1 MGGERGAS
9 GAGGWTSIDKIR
21 VWTLKS
27 GKIVFNQKSSV
38 LDCTIRNLSRNG
50 ACLQVVDPAGIPPS
64 FELLIGGVSRTC
76 QISWRSGTRIGV
88 IFQ

>member
-1 MGGERGAS
+1 MDEHRGHP
-9 GAGGWTSIDKIR
+9 R
-21 VWTLKS
+21 LRTLKS

-38 LDCTIRNLSRNG
+38 LDCTIRNLSRSG
-50 ACLQVVDPAGIPPS
+50 ACLQVVDPTGVPQN
-64 FELLIGGVSRTC
+64 FDLLVGGVSRAC

>member
-1 MGGERGAS
+1 MDEHR
-9 GAGGWTSIDKIR
+9 IHPR
-21 VWTLKS
+21 LRTLKS

-38 LDCTIRNLSRNG
+38 LDCTIRNLSRSG
-50 ACLQVVDPAGIPPS
+50 ACLQVVDPTGAPQN
-64 FELLIGGVSRTC
+64 FDLLVGGVSRAC

>member
-1 MGGERGAS
+1 VALQEPAMDEHR
-9 GAGGWTSIDKIR
+9 IHPR
-21 VWTLKS
+21 LRTLKS

-38 LDCTIRNLSRNG
+38 LDCTIRNLSRSG
-50 ACLQVVDPAGIPPS
+50 ACLQVADPKGVPQS
-64 FELLIGGVSRTC
+64 FDLLVEGVSRTC